1 MTKKSLKSH
10 GGESRDSLAYSSAT
24 RSFSGEARLVTIH
37 PAWVR
42 INHWINALAA
52 ILMVLSGWEVYD
64 ASPLFPALVFP
75 SSITLG
81 GWLGD
86 ALLWHFAAMWLLAV
100 NLLIYVV
107 LGISTGRFRR
117 KWWPISIK
125 ALFGD
130 LFQALRGKLRHNDL
144 SIYNAVQRF
153 AYLTVVIDLV
163 FLVISG
169 LAIWKPVQFSPL
181 THLLGGY
188 DTGRIVHFFA
198 MSYLVAFLV
207 VHVAMVMLVPRSLL
221 AMIRGH

>member
-1 MTKKSLKSH
+1 
-10 GGESRDSLAYSSAT
+10 
-24 RSFSGEARLVTIH
+24 LVTIH

-42 INHWINALAA
+42 INHWVNAVAA
-52 ILMVLSGWEVYD
+52 VLMVLSGWEVYD

-81 GWLGD
+81 GWLGG
-86 ALLWHFAAMWLLAV
+86 ALLWHFAAMWLLAI

-107 LGISTGRFRR
+107 LGVLTGRFRR
-117 KWWPISIK
+117 KWWPINIGE
-125 ALFGD
+125 LFGD
-130 LFQALRGKLRHNDL
+130 LFLALRGKLKHTD
-144 SIYNAVQRF
+144 SSTYNAIQRF
-153 AYLTVVIDLV
+153 AYLTVVIDLI

-169 LAIWKPVQFSPL
+169 LSIWKSVQFSVL

-188 DTGRIVHFFA
+188 DTARFVHFFA

-221 AMIRGH
+221 AMIRGY